1 MSSTPDTMPIE
12 PGLMVVHGNRLEDL
26 RDLLV
31 AWLVRAPLAPLEDE
45 LMLVQSNGIA
55 QWLKLALARDAGGMG
70 ISAAVDVQ
78 LPGRFLWRAYRAV
91 LGREAV
97 PADSPFDKSRLTWRL
112 MRLLPTQLGDE
123 AFAPLRHFLGEGRV
137 DTARLFQ
144 LARQVA
150 DLFDQYQVY
159 RADWL
164 DDWAQGRDVLRDPRG
179 QRQPLPATQ
188 RWQACLW
195 RALLHDV
202 GAAQR
207 DSHRAAVHRAFLERA
222 ATLEARPAGLPRR
235 IVVFGISSLPQQ
247 TLEALTALGRV
258 CQVFLLVT
266 NPCRHYWADVIEDRE
281 LLKAEQRRHATKP
294 GAPDTPAYEA
304 LHLHANP
311 LLAAW
316 GKQGRDYIRLLDGFD
331 TPAHYRARFAAL
343 GRDIDLFADPGRD
356 TLLHQVQ
363 QAILDLEPL
372 PADPAQRRPLM
383 PGDESLR
390 FHVAHNPQR
399 EVEILHDELLALF
412 ERAAHEGRP
421 LAPRDVMVMVPD
433 IQTYAPHIQAVFGRI
448 PPGDPR
454 HLPCTIADRPARGG
468 APLLV
473 ALEQLLRLPESR
485 FAAGDILDL
494 LDAPALRR
502 RFHLDEAD
510 LPVLRRW
517 IEGAGI
523 RWGLDGAQKQSLGL
537 PPEEQNSWRFGLRR
551 MLLGYAVGD
560 GASLHGIAPYAEVGG
575 LDAALVG
582 PLALLL
588 DHLEHA
594 WRSLATPATP
604 VQWTVRLRELLATL
618 FDAGRDDDDAVL
630 LQRLDD
636 ALTDWEQACAD
647 AGPLLLPLAVV
658 REHWLGAIDESR
670 LSQRFLGGAV
680 SFGTLLPMRAI
691 PFRVVCLLGM
701 NDGDYPRRHDAPDF
715 DLMALPK
722 QQRPGDRS
730 RREDDRYLFLEALL
744 SARDALHVSWVGKS
758 ARDNTALPPSVLVG
772 QLRDYLAA
780 GWRSCRSQFSQAAK
794 FGSDTIST
802 DASAKPHHRHSCE
815 SRNPATS
822 ALPEALDPRFRGNDE
837 LESAPLDSDPLA
849 SLTTHYPL
857 QAFSPRY
864 FDGSG
869 DARVFTYAREWQRA
883 REGKG
888 GQSHFS
894 PAAKIDA
901 DPNAADPG
909 AKPHHR
915 HSCESRNPVTSAPP
929 EALDPRFRGD
939 DELEPV
945 PSDADPIST
954 VDLRLLQRFLKSPAK
969 TFYALRLGVHF
980 DALDDVDADNEAFAL
995 NGLERHLATDTLLR
1009 TAIAAGTA
1017 ALAPAAQRLREQGGL
1032 PPGSF
1037 GALALQPI
1045 TQAAHDAGRAWH
1057 ALDTRWPHASGMREL
1072 QHEAHGL
1079 RIEDWL
1085 GDLRDDGAGGHVR
1098 LIATA
1103 SALARNDVVR
1113 HDKLLDAWAA
1123 HLLANANA
1131 LRLSSHLVGP
1141 DATLTLAALPA
1152 DTARAHL
1159 DELCAALR
1167 AGMQSPLPIARQTAF
1182 AWLRVEAANLDATD
1196 DKRKDPAQAARQ
1208 CYDHTDG
1215 PFGHGEVDDDACLQR
1230 EWPDFAALHRA
1241 GFEDWLHLYRP
1252 LLTATRHD
1260 GDAA

>member
-1 MSSTPDTMPIE
+1 MPTPPPLTEDIQ

-26 RDLLV
+26 RDLL
-31 AWLVRAPLAPLEDE
+31 AEWLARAPLAPLEDE

-55 QWLKLALARDAGGMG
+55 QWLKLALARPREAGGMG
-70 ISAAVDVQ
+70 ISAAVDMQ

-97 PADSPFDKSRLTWRL
+97 PADSPFDKSRLAWRL
-112 MRLLPTQLGDE
+112 MRLLPAQLGDE

-137 DTARLFQ
+137 DPVKLFQ

-164 DDWAQGRDVLRDPRG
+164 EDWEHDRDALRDPRG
-179 QRQPLPATQ
+179 QRLPLPATQ
-188 RWQACLW
+188 RWQAQLW
-195 RALLHDV
+195 RALLRDV
-202 GAAQR
+202 GSTQR
-207 DSHRAAVHRAFLERA
+207 DNHRAAVHRAFLARA
-222 ATLEARPAGLPRR
+222 AVLEARPAALPRR

-266 NPCRHYWADVIEDRE
+266 NPCRHYWADIVEDRE
-281 LLKAEQRRHATKP
+281 LLKAERHRQTAKP
-294 GAPDTPAYEA
+294 GAPETPQYEE

-331 TPAHYRARFAAL
+331 APEIYRARFAAL
-343 GRDIDLFADPGRD
+343 NRDIDLFADPGRD

-372 PADPAQRRPLM
+372 PADPAQRQEWND
-383 PGDESLR
+383 GDESLR

-412 ERAAHEGRP
+412 ERAAREGRP

-433 IQTYAPHIQAVFGRI
+433 IQTYAPHVQAVFGRI
-448 PPGDPR
+448 LPDDPR
-454 HLPCTIADRPARGG
+454 HLPCSIADRPARGS

-502 RFHLDEAD
+502 RFRLDEAD

-523 RWGLDGAQKQSLGL
+523 RWGLDGAQKESLGL

-551 MLLGYAVGD
+551 MLLGYAVGE

-582 PLALLL
+582 PLAMLLER
-588 DHLEHA
+588 LEHG
-594 WRSLATPATP
+594 WRTFAMPATPA
-604 VQWTVRLRELLATL
+604 QWAGRLRGLLADI
-618 FDAGRDDDDAVL
+618 FDAGRDDDDAL
-630 LQRLDD
+630 TLQRLAD
-636 ALTDWEQACAD
+636 ALAVWEQSCLD
-647 AGPLLLPLAVV
+647 ANFDGALPLTVV
-658 REHWLGAIDESR
+658 REHWLAAIDESR

-744 SARDALHVSWVGKS
+744 SARDALHVSWMGRS
-758 ARDNTALPPSVLVG
+758 ARDNAELPPSVLVG

-780 GWRSCRSQFSQAAK
+780 GWRCA
-794 FGSDTIST
+794 G
-802 DASAKPHHRHSCE
+802 DAS
-815 SRNPATS
+815 
-822 ALPEALDPRFRGNDE
+822 LPDA
-837 LESAPLDSDPLA
+837 
-849 SLTTHYPL
+849 LTTHYPL
-857 QAFSPRY
+857 QAFSQRY
-864 FDGSG
+864 FDASA
-869 DARVFTYAREWQRA
+869 DPRLFTYAREWQRA
-883 REGKG
+883 R
-888 GQSHFS
+888 QSVPLGDAAPL
-894 PAAKIDA
+894 PAWQ
-901 DPNAADPG
+901 
-909 AKPHHR
+909 
-915 HSCESRNPVTSAPP
+915 P
-929 EALDPRFRGD
+929 EAALDLG
-939 DELEPV
+939 
-945 PSDADPIST
+945 
-954 VDLRLLQRFLKSPAK
+954 LLQRFLRSPAK
-969 TFYALRLGVHF
+969 TFYATRLGVRF
-980 DALDDVDADNEAFAL
+980 DMLDDADTEHEAFAL
-995 NGLERHLATDTLLR
+995 DGLERHQATDALLR
-1009 TAIAAGTA
+1009 TAMDAGTD
-1017 ALAPAAQRLREQGGL
+1017 ALPYAAQRLREQGGL

-1037 GALALQPI
+1037 GTLALEPVE
-1045 TQAAHDAGRAWH
+1045 QAAHAAGSAWR
-1057 ALDTRWPHASGMREL
+1057 ALDARWPYAAGMREL
-1072 QHEAHGL
+1072 GHEAHGL

-1085 GDLRDDGAGGHVR
+1085 DDLRDDGEGGHVR
-1098 LIATA
+1098 LLATA
-1103 SALARNDVVR
+1103 STLAKDGAVR
-1113 HDKLLDAWAA
+1113 HDKLLDAWVA
-1123 HLLANANA
+1123 HLLANAHA
-1131 LRLSSHLVGP
+1131 LRLTSHLVGP
-1141 DATLTLAALPA
+1141 DTTLTLPPLAAGEAAAL
-1152 DTARAHL
+1152 L
-1159 DELCAALR
+1159 DELLAALR
-1167 AGMQSPLPIARQTAF
+1167 AGMQSPLPIARRTAF
-1182 AWLRVEAANLDATD
+1182 AWLRVEAANRNLAD
-1196 DKRKDPAQAARQ
+1196 DKRKHPASAARQ
-1208 CYDHTDG
+1208 SYDRA
-1215 PFGHGEVDDDACLQR
+1215 GHQHGRGEVEDDICLQR
-1230 EWPDFAALHRA
+1230 EWPDFDALHAA
-1241 GFEDWLHLYRP
+1241 GFEQWLHLYRP
-1252 LLTATRHD
+1252 LLSAARND
-1260 GDAA
+1260 GGAA